1 MEFHIVWRVVALF
14 TAISSLW
21 SFEKSCSWPLLLEE
35 KLYEDL
41 RFIYIREPWTKT
53 VECTFSLIVGVH
65 YECTLLLYADIQLL
79 RAGVR
84 RYGKNYR
91 AIAEVIGNK
100 NESLVRSFFVTYR
113 RRFKLDE
120 VLAEYEK
127 EHGVEVK
134 PQREEVRCL
143 WFSYGQP
150 WLTMLLVKCTNF
162 ILLDVAL

>member
-1 MEFHIVWRVVALF
+1 
-14 TAISSLW
+14 
-21 SFEKSCSWPLLLEE
+21 
-35 KLYEDL
+35 
-41 RFIYIREPWTKT
+41 
-53 VECTFSLIVGVH
+53 VH

-143 WFSYGQP
+143 WFCYGWP
-150 WLTMLLVKCTNF
+150 WLPMLLVKCTNL